1 MLGKCFNIR
10 VEEHQCE
17 DGGVIKN
24 STAVYLLVDIIIL
37 GRQQKDLCDPIC
49 FMA

>member
-1 MLGKCFNIR
+1 MLGKRFNIR

-24 STAVYLLVDIIIL
+24 STAVYLLVDIIIS
-37 GRQQKDLCDPIC
+37 GGQQKDLCDPIC